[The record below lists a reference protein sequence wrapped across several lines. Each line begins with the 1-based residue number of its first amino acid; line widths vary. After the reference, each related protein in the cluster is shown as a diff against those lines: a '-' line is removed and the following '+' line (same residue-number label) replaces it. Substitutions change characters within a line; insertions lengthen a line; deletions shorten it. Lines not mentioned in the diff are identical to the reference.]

1 MERRD
6 DCRGRHGLGHAS
18 LVSLPIGCTRRN
30 RARVARHLRN
40 SLDEERRIRRWEER
54 LRANGSL
61 SLDPDQVDRA
71 SAAGYV
77 FFATF

>member
-1 MERRD
+1 V
-6 DCRGRHGLGHAS
+6 RGETALGLP
-18 LVSLPIGCTRRN
+18 VVRET
-30 RARVARHLRN
+30 
-40 SLDEERRIRRWEER
+40 SLDKERRIRRWEER
-54 LRANGSL
+54 LRGNGSL